1 MIRATVLVRTAVVVG
16 AAAMT
21 LTGCGNAVEGLAEGA
36 VEKALENEI
45 GPSADVQ
52 IDDDSFT
59 VDTEEGSITAGAGSV
74 PDDFPADVP
83 LPEGEVSFAQR
94 LESAEGLGWSVVVTT
109 SGDPTAVAEQV
120 GTDLES
126 SGFTVENASQFGG
139 ADGSGGTVL
148 AEKDD
153 LSVLVLVTGDG
164 GETVVTY
171 TVSQTAS

>member
-126 SGFTVENASQFGG
+126 SGFTVDNASQFGG
-139 ADGSGGTVL
+139 SDGSGGTVL

-153 LSVLVLVTGDG
+153 LSVLVLVAGDG
-164 GETVVTY
+164 GQTVVTY
-171 TVSQTAS
+171 TVSQTGN